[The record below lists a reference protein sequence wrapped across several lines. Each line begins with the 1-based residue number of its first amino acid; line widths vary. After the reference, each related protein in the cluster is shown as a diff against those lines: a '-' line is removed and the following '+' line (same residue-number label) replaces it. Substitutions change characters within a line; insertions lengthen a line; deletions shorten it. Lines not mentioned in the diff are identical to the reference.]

1 MPTEL
6 DDSVALLSRALDQT
20 GDVLAAIHRDKLSD
34 STPCGDW
41 NVSTLIAHVVNGP
54 RNFIAMTKGEEP
66 DWSAAP
72 ELPADWA
79 GAFRSAADD
88 LLHVWHQGGGSG
100 SAATVDWQTAEFAIH
115 TWDLARATGQ
125 STDLDPKVGDRA
137 LELMKASL
145 KPEHRGSAAD
155 GFVFGEEVS
164 VPADAPV
171 YDRLAAFAGRDPRLS
186 G

>member
-20 GDVLAAIHRDKLSD
+20 GDVLAAIHRNKLSD
-34 STPCGDW
+34 PTPCGDW
-41 NVSTLIAHVVNGP
+41 NVSKLIAHVVNAP
-54 RNFIAMTKGEEP
+54 RNFVAMTKGEEP

-72 ELPADWA
+72 ELPSDWA
-79 GAFRSAADD
+79 GEFRSAADD
-88 LLHVWHQGGGSG
+88 LLHVWHQGGESV
-100 SAATVDWQTAEFAIH
+100 SPATVDWQTAEFAIH

-125 STDLDPKVGDRA
+125 STDLDPNVGDRA
-137 LELMKASL
+137 LGLMRASL

-155 GFVFGEEVS
+155 GFVFSEEVPVS
-164 VPADAPV
+164 DDAPV
-171 YDRLAAFAGRDPRLS
+171 YDRLAAFAGRDPRLA